1 MCGDGAQRSRR
12 VVVSSARLAPTA
24 STSQRRTVGAVRATP
39 AASPSPAPSASPAPQ
54 SELRPSARG
63 HHPRSRVNLE
73 KRRGGDA
80 DDAPPPPPAVPA
92 SVAAA
97 RAQPSDVDVDQ
108 GNDGAEDGPPQRR
121 GVSVRYGAAGGG
133 AGTDKVV
140 VSDEYE
146 STVPTIPTDRINLS
160 AIHPESAYGNPELPP
175 FISPDAL
182 INTIESLFAA
192 HVQQA
197 QERVYALS
205 VGKVQKS
212 DELVRAANARAEASD
227 KARRKMQRKLDR
239 VLAQMKRR
247 KNKRVREGE
256 GAESS
261 YEESEESELSA
272 GASSGEE
279 SE

>member
-121 GVSVRYGAAGGG
+121 GVS
-133 AGTDKVV
+133 VV